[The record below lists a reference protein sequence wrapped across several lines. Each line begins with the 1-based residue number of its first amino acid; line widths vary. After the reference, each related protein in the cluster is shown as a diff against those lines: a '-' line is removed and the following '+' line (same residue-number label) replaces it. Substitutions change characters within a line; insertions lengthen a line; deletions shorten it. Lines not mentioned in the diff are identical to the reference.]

1 MKSLVKT
8 QKGFTLVELIVVIA
22 IIGILAAVLV
32 PSLTGY
38 ITKARQ
44 SAALQEAESLKTVYA
59 TFLVEEADGI
69 GDEED
74 FILYATEIL
83 DFKGTLIY
91 DADDEQFEY
100 TASNNFIVIFKVVNG
115 QLTVQGDPIKA

>member
-22 IIGILAAVLV
+22 IVGILAAVLV

-59 TFLVEEADGI
+59 TFLVEEEGI

-91 DADDEQFEY
+91 NADDEQFEY

>member
-59 TFLVEEADGI
+59 TFLVEEEGI

-74 FILYATEIL
+74 FVLYATEIL

-91 DADDEQFEY
+91 NANDEQFEY

>member
-22 IIGILAAVLV
+22 IVGILAAVLV

-38 ITKARQ
+38 ITKVRQ

-59 TFLVEEADGI
+59 TFLVEGRW
-69 GDEED
+69 
-74 FILYATEIL
+74 Y
-83 DFKGTLIY
+83 
-91 DADDEQFEY
+91 QR
-100 TASNNFIVIFKVVNG
+100 
-115 QLTVQGDPIKA
+115 

>member
-22 IIGILAAVLV
+22 IVGILAAVLV

-59 TFLVEEADGI
+59 TFLVEEEGI

-91 DADDEQFEY
+91 DEDNEQFKY